1 MANKDQKNDLMMD
14 VKFNKQVAQ
23 RVQDN
28 LDNLY
33 KSNFYTTN
41 QEKQYLNVIKD
52 KMNSNLNGL
61 IDKTHLRAGETNMSD
76 LYSRIFSKGDQ
87 SLSVMKE
94 ITDSAMLSDILDLYS
109 NNMIIRDLDREIDV
123 VLKYVPRLKQAQ
135 KLIKQAVLASEH
147 MDKDATKVSILN
159 AIKNPEDAND
169 QEDSSTNDDKIKAC
183 KKKYDW
189 KRLEEELY
197 DKTSTYGEQFVYILP
212 YKRALERVM
221 KAKEGHG
228 SIITE
233 STYLSEAEILENM
246 KDNMSTIHLAYVLES
261 NSSMIKDTVYDMDDI
276 STTIKNELNNSN
288 RVTVESLEIEINSS
302 GTIPSVVDQACTL
315 RRVLQETLLPIQEAT
330 IKMDYGLA
338 KNSEFLK
345 DMDKE
350 FKKFTKDSLKGPV
363 DMAMDGFTHKGA
375 TTGETKN
382 KQSEI
387 QVPGCIVELLKH
399 EYVKPLYIG
408 KVCLGYYYIESDRP
422 LDYDAQTTFSQTL
435 GGLRPRRSTRDRE
448 NMDKTY
454 MDNAV
459 LRKIAK
465 EISNKIDRKFINANQ
480 DLAEEIYTILK
491 YNSEHN
497 DGKVSKLRISFLP
510 PEDVVHS
517 YFDMNMNTHRGKSD
531 FELSLFPAKLYSCL
545 YISNVIGILTRGYDK
560 RVYHVRQ
567 TVDTNIKGVLLNVI
581 NQIKLGNYNLRQ
593 IENMNNIT
601 NITGRFNDLVIPQN
615 SNGESPVSMEVLP
628 GQNIDIKTELMRN
641 LEEMAVELMD
651 ISMEMI
657 SSNFDSS
664 QTATN
669 IVQNNERMLQMVYKR
684 QDLYAQI
691 LAQVFTKIYQAE
703 YGIDDILEVEL
714 PTPSQLKLNNI
725 SQIISV
731 ANDVIQNIV
740 QMLAQSDDDF
750 NKQIF
755 TGKLMQY
762 YLGPFFDMKKILDI
776 YDEAQIEASI
786 KPNPMD
792 QGGGNMG
799 GMGGNQYGGGY

>member
-1 MANKDQKNDLMMD
+1 MARKNENDLMMD
-14 VKFNKQVAQ
+14 VNFNKKSAQ
-23 RVQDN
+23 NIQNNMND
-28 LDNLY
+28 LY
-33 KSNFYTTN
+33 KSNLYTTN
-41 QEKQYLNVIKD
+41 QEKQYLNLIKD
-52 KMNSNLNGL
+52 KMNTNLNGL
-61 IDKTHLRAGETNMSD
+61 IDKSNVRAGETNMSD
-76 LYSRIFSKGDQ
+76 LYSRTLSQGDKT
-87 SLSVMKE
+87 LSVMKE
-94 ITDSAMLSDILDLYS
+94 ITDSSMLSDILDLYS
-109 NNMIIRDLDREIDV
+109 NNMIVRDLDREIDV

-135 KLIKQAVLASEH
+135 KLIKNAVLSSEH
-147 MDKDATKVSILN
+147 MDRESTKISVLN

-169 QEDSSTNDDKIKAC
+169 PSGTETDDDKVKAC

-189 KRLEEELY
+189 TRLEEELY

-212 YKRALERVM
+212 YNKALERVM
-221 KAKEGHG
+221 KSKENHG
-228 SIITE
+228 NIVSESGYLTE
-233 STYLSEAEILENM
+233 SEILENLQDRMTTM
-246 KDNMSTIHLAYVLES
+246 KLTYVLES
-261 NSSMIKDTVYDMDDI
+261 SNANIQASSVYNIDEVSGGLKSDLLSKNKIVSEDI
-276 STTIKNELNNSN
+276 S
-288 RVTVESLEIEINSS
+288 IEINAS
-302 GTIPSVVDQACTL
+302 GTIPSIVEQACTL
-315 RRVLQETLLPIQEAT
+315 RRVLAQTLSPIHEVT
-330 IKMDYGLA
+330 LKTDYGLA
-338 KNSEFLK
+338 KNSSFLK
-345 DMDKE
+345 NIDKE
-350 FKKFTKDSLKGPV
+350 FKKFSKDSLKAPS
-363 DMAMDGFTHKGA
+363 DIAQDGFNSTSGTKKGQ
-375 TTGETKN
+375 T
-382 KQSEI
+382 QI
-387 QVPGCIVELLKH
+387 DVPGCIVELLKH

-422 LDYDAQTTFSQTL
+422 LDYDAQTTFSSTL

-448 NMDKTY
+448 NMDKSY

-465 EISNKIDRKFINANQ
+465 EISAKIDRKFINANQ

-497 DGKVSKLRISFLP
+497 DGKVSKLRISFIP
-510 PEDVVHS
+510 PEDIVHS

-545 YISNVIGILTRGYDK
+545 YISNVIAILTRGYDK

-628 GQNIDIKTELMRN
+628 GQNIDIKSELMRS
-641 LEEMAVELMD
+641 LEEMAIELMD

-657 SSNFDSS
+657 TSNFDSA

-669 IVQNNERMLQMVYKR
+669 IVQNNERMLLMVYKR
-684 QDLYAQI
+684 QELYSQI

-703 YGIDDILEVEL
+703 YKIEDILEVEL

-725 SQIISV
+725 SQIMSV
-731 ANDVIQNIV
+731 ANDVIQNLV
-740 QMLAQSDDDF
+740 QMLSSSDDDF
-750 NKQIF
+750 KRQIF
-755 TGKLMQY
+755 TGKLLEY
-762 YLGPFFDMKKILDI
+762 YMGPFFDMKKIQEL
-776 YDEAQIEASI
+776 YEEAQIEASI

-792 QGGGNMG
+792 DGSGGGMNG
-799 GMGGNQYGGGY
+799 GMRRGY